1 MNGWNTAKTAI
12 VAAALSAAVPLLA
25 QQGAGSVTAF
35 TGARLL
41 PVASGPAIPNG
52 VLVVRDGRVVA
63 AGPASTTTM
72 PAGARTVDLSG
83 RHVIPGLVA
92 AHVHVSDI
100 NGLQP
105 RAFTDANTA
114 RQLHLYAR
122 YGVTSLLSLGN
133 EEAPVFRARDTQD
146 TATLARSR
154 VFVAG
159 EIINAATPAA
169 AREAV
174 ARVAATRPDILKIR
188 VDPTMG
194 GTPMSPDVFAALID
208 EAHRRDL
215 RVAAHLFNL
224 ADAKA
229 LLRAGVDIVAHSVR
243 DMEIDDEFITLMKAR
258 NVPYVPTLTREI
270 ATFVYESTPDFFSD
284 PFFLEGASRDV
295 IASLQEPARQTAMR
309 NSASAQRFKGVL
321 EIAKR
326 NVKKASDAGVLI
338 AMGTDS
344 GSFPERFSGYFEH
357 LEMAI
362 MVEAGMTPAAVLES
376 ATIGAAR
383 ALQRDDLG
391 RLTPGSRADFVVL
404 DADPLANILNTRKIH
419 SVWIAGNQVDRSAGA
434 TVP

>member
-1 MNGWNTAKTAI
+1 
-12 VAAALSAAVPLLA
+12 
-25 QQGAGSVTAF
+25 VTAF

-63 AGPASTTTM
+63 AGPASTTTI

-114 RQLHLYAR
+114 RQLQVYAR

-146 TATLARSR
+146 TAALARSR

-229 LLRAGVDIVAHSVR
+229 LLRAGVHTWRAPTGSNGNAIGYACRAGSSP
-243 DMEIDDEFITLMKAR
+243 TAR
-258 NVPYVPTLTREI
+258 RCC
-270 ATFVYESTPDFFSD
+270 
-284 PFFLEGASRDV
+284 
-295 IASLQEPARQTAMR
+295 
-309 NSASAQRFKGVL
+309 
-321 EIAKR
+321 
-326 NVKKASDAGVLI
+326 
-338 AMGTDS
+338 
-344 GSFPERFSGYFEH
+344 
-357 LEMAI
+357 
-362 MVEAGMTPAAVLES
+362 
-376 ATIGAAR
+376 
-383 ALQRDDLG
+383 
-391 RLTPGSRADFVVL
+391 
-404 DADPLANILNTRKIH
+404 
-419 SVWIAGNQVDRSAGA
+419 
-434 TVP
+434 